1 MSRTTIVLDEPAER
15 ALAALTKH
23 YGCSASEAIRRA
35 LVQHRE
41 RALGVPE
48 EKRKRRRAA
57 LEKLIELMD
66 GHDWQAEIA
75 QLKQEDERS

>member
-1 MSRTTIVLDEPAER
+1 MSRTTIVLDERSED

-48 EKRKRRRAA
+48 DKRRRRKAA
-57 LEKLIELMD
+57 LEKLIEVMD
-66 GHDWQAEIA
+66 GHDWQAEISR
-75 QLKQEDERS
+75 LKEEDEWS